1 MFDKVA
7 VKGFCGVFYPRD
19 SMLAR
24 VLVMAL
30 CLSVCVGLSV
40 SATSRSSVETAER
53 IGLVFGMGAF
63 FDLSYTAL

>member
-1 MFDKVA
+1 MEF
-7 VKGFCGVFYPRD
+7 FYPRD

-30 CLSVCVGLSV
+30 CLSVRVGLSV

-53 IGLVFGMGAF
+53 IRLVFGMGAF